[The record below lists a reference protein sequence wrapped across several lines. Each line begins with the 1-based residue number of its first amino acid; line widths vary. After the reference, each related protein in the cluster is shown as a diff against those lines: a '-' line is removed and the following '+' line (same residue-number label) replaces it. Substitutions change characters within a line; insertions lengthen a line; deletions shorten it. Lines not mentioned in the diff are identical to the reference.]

1 MTTVP
6 SSSAGVTSGQEG
18 TSGLPGKLGDG
29 WGWERAGVLA
39 SASFGVFDSA
49 SVGVMASALRRDDSC
64 PRGDAG
70 VSLRFS

>member
-29 WGWERAGVLA
+29 WGWEREGVLA
-39 SASFGVFDSA
+39 SASGGVFDSA
-49 SVGVMASALRRDDSC
+49 SVGVVASALRKGHGCS
-64 PRGDAG
+64 RGDAG
-70 VSLRFS
+70 VSMV